1 MGALSRSMGIAGLAL
16 VGALSGCVDHAG
28 SVPALQ
34 PPEMAVRAMAAQS
47 LEDTRVL
54 HFAGVVESRERAT
67 LTFQVGGVLR
77 ERVVELGQR
86 VTMGQPLAQLFN
98 PELDP
103 ARDVARERLREV
115 EAEAE
120 QARGDLIRA
129 QQLFERGVLA
139 EQERDRQ
146 AARLDALEASMG
158 SARASL
164 RQSEQLQQETRL
176 FAPFAGIVETV
187 FAEPGEYVGAGQPV
201 VRLAAA
207 DGLKVE
213 VTVPARMLDGLR
225 VGDTI
230 PVGSPL
236 EGWSGQGRVTE
247 IGASGSEGRVL
258 YPLVVGLNG
267 VPARA
272 GDAVEVI
279 LTDRRPAFVAVPFQA
294 VMRSANGLA
303 VFRVEGGQVRRV
315 PVTVTRVQGEW
326 ALLEDGALQVG
337 DAVVYSGLTRLADRD
352 AVRLLP

>member
-1 MGALSRSMGIAGLAL
+1 MWASSGWKGIAGLVL
-16 VGALSGCVDHAG
+16 VGALSGCADRSD
-28 SVPALQ
+28 SVPAVQ

-47 LEDTRVL
+47 IEDTRVL
-54 HFAGVVESRERAT
+54 RFAGVVESRERAT

-77 ERVVELGQR
+77 ERFVELGQR
-86 VTMGQPLAQLFN
+86 VTMGQPLAQVFN

-103 ARDVARERLREV
+103 ARDAARERLREV
-115 EAEAE
+115 ETEAE
-120 QARGDLIRA
+120 QARRDLIRA
-129 QQLFERGVLA
+129 QQLFERGLLA

-146 AARLDALEASMG
+146 AALVDALQASMG
-158 SARASL
+158 SARAGL
-164 RQSEQLQQETRL
+164 RQREQLQQETRL
-176 FAPFAGIVETV
+176 FAPFAGIVEAV
-187 FAEPGEYVGAGQPV
+187 FADPGEYVGAGQPV

-213 VTVPARMLDGLR
+213 VTVPVRMLDGLR
-225 VGDTI
+225 VGDAI

-258 YPLVVGLNG
+258 YPLVVGLDG

-279 LTDRRPAFVAVPFQA
+279 LTDRRPALVSVPFQA
-294 VMRSANGLA
+294 VMRSADGLA

-326 ALLEDGALQVG
+326 ALLEDGELQVG

>member
-1 MGALSRSMGIAGLAL
+1 MWALSSSKGIAGLAL
-16 VGALSGCVDHAG
+16 VVALSGCGDQAG
-28 SVPALQ
+28 SVPAVQ
-34 PPEMAVRAMAAQS
+34 PTEVTVRAMAAQS
-47 LEDTRVL
+47 LEGTRVL
-54 HFAGVVESRERAT
+54 RFAGVVESRERAT

-77 ERVVELGQR
+77 ERFVELGQT
-86 VTMGQPLAQLFN
+86 VTVGEPLAQLFN

-103 ARDVARERLREV
+103 ARDAARERVREV

-120 QARGDLIRA
+120 QARRDLIRA
-129 QQLFERGVLA
+129 EQLFERGVLA
-139 EQERDRQ
+139 QQERDRQ

-158 SARASL
+158 SARAGL

-176 FAPFAGIVETV
+176 FAPFAGIVEAV
-187 FAEPGEYVGAGQPV
+187 FADPGEYVAAGQPV

-207 DGLKVE
+207 DGLEVE
-213 VTVPARMLDGLR
+213 VTVPARMLDGLG

-247 IGASGSEGRVL
+247 IGASGSDGGVL
-258 YPLVVGLNG
+258 YPLVVGLDSL
-267 VPARA
+267 PARA
-272 GDAVEVI
+272 GDAVEVT
-279 LTDRRPAFVAVPFQA
+279 LTDPRPALVAVPFQA
-294 VMRSANGLA
+294 VMRSSDGLA

-326 ALLEDGALQVG
+326 ALLEDGELQVG